1 MRGGGV
7 IFDDLRLKNDKKFHQ
22 RQFFL
27 SVLILFS
34 PKMYLFSSKI
44 SFIYERKCTPLTNCT
59 VQDTIRCTVLEMW
72 NQGEKLAC
80 GLVTQD
86 TKVWRPLQ

>member
-1 MRGGGV
+1 M
-7 IFDDLRLKNDKKFHQ
+7 FDDLWLKNDRKFHQ
-22 RQFFL
+22 RQFF
-27 SVLILFS
+27 IRFDTFQPKNLFIFLQNITYLRK
-34 PKMYLFSSKI
+34 KMYA
-44 SFIYERKCTPLTNCT
+44 PDNCT